1 MFEFLR
7 PIKGKNRNGIN
18 KGGFKM
24 KESCKV
30 AVVETV
36 KFMKEYGW
44 DYSVSEDLEQS
55 LVMYASLDDL
65 DPVRTYLFC
74 GESRRNHI
82 LRYILQA
89 YDEEVSYE
97 EYELRT
103 STPERIEHFSS
114 KRKEAERRNKILFE
128 GKLFDFIDRL
138 RRNISFTIDREYGN
152 LGNLFECKFNRV
164 PKKLDVVK
172 KAAFL
177 SKVDSIEVV
186 NSFDM
191 KVINCL
197 KKKGIEDINIFMFI
211 FKNPWM
217 KKGDAAKLSKKEVL
231 ELSRA
236 KSSEEIR
243 AFRTFLVKKEGIAKA
258 SEIYDDVDA
267 RGFRRVPTTFCYLE
281 DEIEEIAEYAS
292 IEDIVELLKYNNS
305 STLISIFNSC
315 YMRRVKDGEITLLE
329 ASDLAVASY
338 DVDKIMVEHDLK
350 DAPVMLGREKASIM
364 AWDDLRQVFLGNYT
378 HCCQKFGDAG
388 ESSMLF
394 GLVSKHSGFFT
405 IKRSDKVLAQAWVWE
420 AKADTL
426 VLDNIELADCREV
439 DQFVDIL
446 YMWVKNSPYKNVQ
459 LGLGYSDMK
468 VGKPMTRSEIKYYSL
483 FRSRAFTK
491 KVKNFFKGEEIY
503 TDAQERR
510 NWLKKEGEMQFFGSH
525 FKNQEEIR
533 EYFYNLYTQGRVA
546 TNATV
551 TISATL

>member
-1 MFEFLR
+1 MKKYLIKEF
-7 PIKGKNRNGIN
+7 P
-18 KGGFKM
+18 
-24 KESCKV
+24 
-30 AVVETV
+30 
-36 KFMKEYGW
+36 
-44 DYSVSEDLEQS
+44 
-55 LVMYASLDDL
+55 
-65 DPVRTYLFC
+65 
-74 GESRRNHI
+74 SRR
-82 LRYILQA
+82 
-89 YDEEVSYE
+89 EKSE
-97 EYELRT
+97 
-103 STPERIEHFSS
+103 
-114 KRKEAERRNKILFE
+114 KRNKVLFE
-128 GKLFDFIDRL
+128 GKLFDFIDRK
-138 RRNISFTIDREYGN
+138 RRNIEFTIGREYNN
-152 LGNLFECKFNRV
+152 LGALFECKFNRV

-172 KAAFL
+172 RAAFL
-177 SKVDSIEVV
+177 SNVDPIEVV

-197 KKKGIEDINIFMFI
+197 KKKGVEDINIFMFI

-243 AFRTFLVKKEGIAKA
+243 NFRSFLVKKEGIAKA
-258 SEIYDDVDA
+258 SEIYEDVDA
-267 RGFRRVPTTFCYLE
+267 RGFRRVPVTFCYLE

-305 STLISIFNSC
+305 STLISVFNSC
-315 YMRRVKDGEITLLE
+315 YMAKVKSGEITLLE
-329 ASDLAVASY
+329 AADLATTSY
-338 DVDKIMVEHDLK
+338 DIDKIMNEHDLK
-350 DAPVMLGREKASIM
+350 DMPVMLGREKASIM
-364 AWDDLRQVFLGNYT
+364 AWDDLHQVFLGNYT
-378 HCCQKFGDAG
+378 HCCQRFGDAG

-420 AKADTL
+420 AKKDTL

-439 DQFVDIL
+439 DQFIDIL

-491 KVKNFFKGEEIY
+491 KVKSFFEGEEIY

-510 NWLKKEGEMQFFGSH
+510 NWLKKGGEMQFFGSH

-533 EYFYNLYTQGRVA
+533 EYFYNLYSQGRVT

-551 TISATL
+551 TIGD

>member
-24 KESCKV
+24 KETCKV
-30 AVVETV
+30 AITETV
-36 KFMKEYGW
+36 NFMKEYGW
-44 DYSVSEDLEQS
+44 DYSVSEKLEES
-55 LVMYASLDDL
+55 LTMYASLDNL
-65 DPVRTYLFC
+65 IPVKTYLC
-74 GESRRNHI
+74 CSENRRSFLI
-82 LRYILQA
+82 RYILQA

-97 EYELRT
+97 ELEMRT
-103 STPERIEHFSS
+103 CTPERIEHFSS
-114 KRKEAERRNKILFE
+114 KREEAAKRNRVLFE
-128 GKLFDFIDRL
+128 EKLFDFIDRL
-138 RRNISFTIDREYGN
+138 RRNIEFTIGREYN
-152 LGNLFECKFNRV
+152 DLGALFECKFNRV
-164 PKKLDVVK
+164 PKKLDIVK
-172 KAAFL
+172 RAAFL
-177 SKVDSIEVV
+177 SNVDPIEVI

-197 KKKGIEDINIFMFI
+197 KKKGVEDINIFMFI

-217 KKGDAAKLSKKEVL
+217 KKGDAVKLSKREIL
-231 ELSRA
+231 ELSRV
-236 KSSEEIR
+236 KSDEKIR
-243 AFRTFLVKKEGIAKA
+243 NFRHFLVKKVGIIKA
-258 SEIYDDVDA
+258 SKIYKDIEIK
-267 RGFRRVPTTFCYLE
+267 GFDRVPVTFCYLE
-281 DEIEEIAEYAS
+281 DEIEEIAEYTS
-292 IEDIVELLKYNNS
+292 IEEIVELLKYNNS
-305 STLISIFNSC
+305 STIIDILNSC
-315 YMRRVKDGEITLLE
+315 YMSNVKDGEITLTE
-329 ASDLAVASY
+329 AADLAVASY
-338 DVDKIMVEHDLK
+338 DVNKIMVEHDLK
-350 DAPVMLGREKASIM
+350 DAPVILGREKAGIM
-364 AWDDLRQVFLGNYT
+364 AWDDLRQVFLGKYT
-378 HCCQKFGDAG
+378 HCCQRFGDAG

-405 IKRSDKVLAQAWVWE
+405 IKRGDKVLAQAWVWE

-446 YMWVKNSPYKNVQ
+446 YMWVKNSPYKNIQ

-468 VGKPMTRSEIKYYSL
+468 VGKPMTRSEIRYYSL

-503 TDAQERR
+503 TDAQGRR

>member
-1 MFEFLR
+1 
-7 PIKGKNRNGIN
+7 
-18 KGGFKM
+18 M

-30 AVVETV
+30 AVAEVV
-36 KFMKEYGW
+36 NFMKDYGW
-44 DYSVSEDLEQS
+44 DYSISEKLEES
-55 LVMYASLDDL
+55 LAMYASLDNL
-65 DPVRTYLFC
+65 TPVKTYLFC
-74 GESRRNHI
+74 GNRRSFLI
-82 LRYILQA
+82 RYILQA

-103 STPERIEHFSS
+103 STPERLEHFSS
-114 KRKEAERRNKILFE
+114 KREEAAKRNKILFE
-128 GKLFDFIDRL
+128 EKIFDFIDRL
-138 RRNISFTIDREYGN
+138 GRNINFTIGREYN
-152 LGNLFECKFNRV
+152 DLGALFECKFNRV
-164 PKKLDVVK
+164 PKKLDIVK
-172 KAAFL
+172 RAAFL
-177 SKVDSIEVV
+177 SNVDPIDAV

-217 KKGDAAKLSKKEVL
+217 KKGDIMKLSKKEIL
-231 ELSRA
+231 ELSRV

-243 AFRTFLVKKEGIAKA
+243 NFRSFLVKKVGIVKA
-258 SEIYDDVDA
+258 SEIYEDVDA

-292 IEDIVELLKYNNS
+292 IEEIVELLKYNNS
-305 STLISIFNSC
+305 STIISILNSR
-315 YMRRVKDGEITLLE
+315 YMRNVKDGEITLLE

-338 DVDKIMVEHDLK
+338 NVDKIMVEHDLK
-350 DAPVMLGREKASIM
+350 DAPVILGREKAGIM
-364 AWDDLRQVFLGNYT
+364 AWDDLHQVFLGNYT
-378 HCCQKFGDAG
+378 HCCQKFGDVG

-394 GLVSKHSGFFT
+394 GLYSKHSGFFT
-405 IKRSDKVLAQAWVWE
+405 IERGSKVLAQAWVWE

-439 DQFVDIL
+439 DQFIDIL
-446 YMWVKNSPYKNVQ
+446 YMWVKKSPYKNIQ

-468 VGKPMTRSEIKYYSL
+468 VGKPMTRSEIRYYSL

-491 KVKNFFKGEEIY
+491 KVKSFFEGEEIY

-533 EYFYNLYTQGRVA
+533 EYFYSLHAQGRVT
-546 TNATV
+546 TNAWV
-551 TISATL
+551 TIGD

>member
-24 KESCKV
+24 IKKACKV
-30 AVVETV
+30 AVAEVV
-36 KFMKEYGW
+36 NFMKDYGW
-44 DYSVSEDLEQS
+44 DYSISEELEDS
-55 LVMYASLDDL
+55 LAMCASIDDL
-65 DPVRTYLFC
+65 VPVKTYLCC
-74 GESRRNHI
+74 GGSRRNFLI
-82 LRYILQA
+82 KFILQA

-114 KRKEAERRNKILFE
+114 KRKEAERRNKVLFE
-128 GKLFDFIDRL
+128 EKLFDITDGL
-138 RRNISFTIDREYGN
+138 RRNINFTISREYGN
-152 LGNLFECKFNRV
+152 LGSLFECKFNRV

-177 SKVDSIEVV
+177 SNVDSIEVV
-186 NSFDM
+186 NYFDM

-217 KKGDAAKLSKKEVL
+217 KKGDIMKLSKREIL
-231 ELSRA
+231 ELSRV
-236 KSSEEIR
+236 KSDEEIR
-243 AFRTFLVKKEGIAKA
+243 NFRSFLVIKAGVSKA
-258 SEIYDDVDA
+258 SEIYESIETE
-267 RGFRRVPTTFCYLE
+267 GFYGMPKTFCYLE

-292 IEDIVELLKYNNS
+292 IEEIVELLKYNNS
-305 STLISIFNSC
+305 STIINILNSC
-315 YMRRVKDGEITLLE
+315 YMRIIKDGEITLLE
-329 ASDLAVASY
+329 AADLAVAEY
-338 DVDKIMVEHDLK
+338 DINKIMTEHDLK
-350 DAPVMLGREKASIM
+350 DAPVVLGREKASIM
-364 AWDDLRQVFLGNYT
+364 AWDDLHQLFLGNYT
-378 HCCQKFGDAG
+378 HCCQRFGEAG

-405 IKRSDKVLAQAWVWE
+405 IERESKVLAQAWVWE

-439 DQFVDIL
+439 DQFIDIL
-446 YMWVKNSPYKNVQ
+446 YMWVKNSPYKNIQ

-503 TDAQERR
+503 TDAQGRR
-510 NWLKKEGEMQFFGSH
+510 NWLKKENKMQFSSSH
-525 FKNQEEIR
+525 LENQDETE
-533 EYFYNLYTQGRVA
+533 NCVVVSL
-546 TNATV
+546 
-551 TISATL
+551 

>member
-7 PIKGKNRNGIN
+7 PIKGKNRNSIN

-24 KESCKV
+24 KESCRI
-30 AVVETV
+30 AVSEVV
-36 KFMKEYGW
+36 NFMKDYGW
-44 DYSVSEDLEQS
+44 DYSLSEKLEES
-55 LVMYASLDDL
+55 LTMYASLDDL
-65 DPVRTYLFC
+65 VPVKTYLCC
-74 GESRRNHI
+74 GGSRRSFLI
-82 LRYILQA
+82 RYILQA

-103 STPERIEHFSS
+103 STPERIELFSL
-114 KRKEAERRNKILFE
+114 KRKEAERRNKVLFE
-128 GKLFDFIDRL
+128 EKIFDFIDRL
-138 RRNISFTIDREYGN
+138 GRNISFTISREYSD

-177 SKVDSIEVV
+177 SNVDPIEVV
-186 NSFDM
+186 NYFDM

-197 KKKGIEDINIFMFI
+197 KKKGIENINIFMFI

-217 KKGDAAKLSKKEVL
+217 KKGDAVKLSKKEVL
-231 ELSRA
+231 ELSRS
-236 KSSEEIR
+236 KSNEEIR
-243 AFRTFLVKKEGIAKA
+243 RFRSFLVKKEGIDKA
-258 SEIYDDVDA
+258 SKIYKDIEV
-267 RGFRRVPTTFCYLE
+267 RGFHRVPTTFCYLE

-292 IEDIVELLKYNNS
+292 TEEIVELLKYNNS
-305 STLISIFNSC
+305 STIISILNSC

-350 DAPVMLGREKASIM
+350 DAPVVLGREKAGIM

-405 IKRSDKVLAQAWVWE
+405 IKRSEKVLAQAWVWE

-439 DQFVDIL
+439 DQFIDIL
-446 YMWVKNSPYKNVQ
+446 YMWVKNSPYKNIQ

-491 KVKNFFKGEEIY
+491 KVKSFFKGEEIY

-510 NWLKKEGEMQFFGSH
+510 NWLKKGGEMQFFGSH

-533 EYFYNLYTQGRVA
+533 EYFYSLYSQGRVT
-546 TNATV
+546 TNAW
-551 TISATL
+551 IRIGD

>member
-24 KESCKV
+24 KESCRN
-30 AVVETV
+30 AIVETV
-36 KFMKEYGW
+36 KFMKDYGW
-44 DYSVSEDLEQS
+44 DYSISEELEES
-55 LVMYASLDDL
+55 LAMYASLDDL
-65 DPVRTYLFC
+65 VPVRTYLLC
-74 GESRRNHI
+74 GNRRNHI

-89 YDEEVSYE
+89 YDEEVSHE
-97 EYELRT
+97 E
-103 STPERIEHFSS
+103 FSS
-114 KRKEAERRNKILFE
+114 RREEAEKRNKVIFE
-128 GKLFDFIDRL
+128 GKLFYFIERL
-138 RRNISFTIDREYGN
+138 GRNINFTINNEYSN

-177 SKVDSIEVV
+177 SNVDPIEVI

-197 KKKGIEDINIFMFI
+197 KKKGVEDINIFMFI

-217 KKGDAAKLSKKEVL
+217 KKGDVMKLSKREIL
-231 ELSRA
+231 ELSRT
-236 KSSEEIR
+236 KSNEKIR
-243 AFRTFLVKKEGIAKA
+243 RFISFLVKKVGISKA
-258 SEIYDDVDA
+258 SEIYEGIEA
-267 RGFRRVPTTFCYLE
+267 RGFYGGVLETFCYLE
-281 DEIEEIAEYAS
+281 DEIEEVAEYAAV
-292 IEDIVELLKYNNS
+292 EDIVELLKYNNC
-305 STLISIFNSC
+305 STIINILNSC
-315 YMRRVKDGEITLLE
+315 YMRIIKDGEITLLE
-329 ASDLAVASY
+329 AADLATASY
-338 DVDKIMVEHDLK
+338 DIDEIMNEHDLK
-350 DAPVMLGREKASIM
+350 DMPVMLGREKASIM
-364 AWDDLRQVFLGNYT
+364 AWDDIHQLFLGNYT
-378 HCCQKFGDAG
+378 HCCQRFGEAG

-405 IKRSDKVLAQAWVWE
+405 IKRGDKVLAQAWVWE

-439 DQFVDIL
+439 EQFVDIL
-446 YMWVKNSPYKNVQ
+446 YMWVKNSPYKNIQ

-468 VGKPMTRSEIKYYSL
+468 VGKPMTRNEIKYYSL

-510 NWLKKEGEMQFFGSH
+510 NWLKKDNEMQFFGSH
-525 FKNQEEIR
+525 LESQEEIR
-533 EYFYNLYTQGRVA
+533 EYFYSLHAQGRVT
-546 TNATV
+546 TNAWV
-551 TISATL
+551 TIGD

>member
-24 KESCKV
+24 KESCRN
-30 AVVETV
+30 AIVETV
-36 KFMKEYGW
+36 KFMKDYGW
-44 DYSVSEDLEQS
+44 DYSISEELEDS
-55 LVMYASLDDL
+55 LARYASLDDL
-65 DPVRTYLFC
+65 VPVRTYLLC
-74 GESRRNHI
+74 GDRRNHI

-89 YDEEVSYE
+89 YNEEVSYE
-97 EYELRT
+97 E
-103 STPERIEHFSS
+103 FSS
-114 KRKEAERRNKILFE
+114 RREEAEKRNKVIFE
-128 GKLFDFIDRL
+128 GKLFYFIERL
-138 RRNISFTIDREYGN
+138 GRNINFTIDNEYSN

-177 SKVDSIEVV
+177 SKVDSIDAV

-197 KKKGIEDINIFMFI
+197 KKKGIEDINIFMFV

-217 KKGDAAKLSKKEVL
+217 KKVDIMKLSKKEIL
-231 ELSRA
+231 ELSRT
-236 KSSEEIR
+236 KSDEKIR
-243 AFRTFLVKKEGIAKA
+243 SFKSFLIKKAGISKA
-258 SEIYDDVDA
+258 SEIYESIEA
-267 RGFRRVPTTFCYLE
+267 RGFYGGVLETFCYLE
-281 DEIEEIAEYAS
+281 DEIEEVAEYAAV
-292 IEDIVELLKYNNS
+292 EDIVELLKYNNR
-305 STLISIFNSC
+305 STIMSIFNSC
-315 YMRRVKDGEITLLE
+315 SMAKVKSGEITLLE
-329 ASDLAVASY
+329 AADLAVAEY
-338 DVDKIMVEHDLK
+338 DINKIMTEHDLK
-350 DAPVMLGREKASIM
+350 DAPVVLGREKAGIM
-364 AWDDLRQVFLGNYT
+364 AWDDLHQVFLGNYT
-378 HCCQKFGDAG
+378 HCCQRFGEAG

-394 GLVSKHSGFFT
+394 GLYSKHSGFFT

-446 YMWVKNSPYKNVQ
+446 YMWVKNSPYKNIQ

-491 KVKNFFKGEEIY
+491 KVKSFFEGEEIY

-510 NWLKKEGEMQFFGSH
+510 NWLKKDNEMQFFGSH
-525 FKNQEEIR
+525 LESQDEIR
-533 EYFYNLYTQGRVA
+533 NYVYQLLGEGRIN
-546 TNATV
+546 TNATI
-551 TISATL
+551 TIGAAL

>member
-18 KGGFKM
+18 KKGDFKM

-44 DYSVSEDLEQS
+44 DYNLSEDLEQS

-138 RRNISFTIDREYGN
+138 RRNINFTISHEYSD

-177 SKVDSIEVV
+177 SKVDSIEAV

-197 KKKGIEDINIFMFI
+197 KKKGVEDINIFMFI

-217 KKGDAAKLSKKEVL
+217 KKGDVMKLSKREIL
-231 ELSRA
+231 ELSRV
-236 KSSEEIR
+236 KSNEEIR
-243 AFRTFLVKKEGIAKA
+243 NFRSFLVKKVGVYKA

-305 STLISIFNSC
+305 STLISVFNSC
-315 YMRRVKDGEITLLE
+315 YMAKVKSGEITLLE
-329 ASDLAVASY
+329 AADLATTSY
-338 DVDKIMVEHDLK
+338 DIDKIMLVHDLK
-350 DAPVMLGREKASIM
+350 DMPVMLGREKASIM
-364 AWDDLRQVFLGNYT
+364 AWDDLHQIFLGNYT
-378 HCCQKFGDAG
+378 HCCQRFGDAG

-420 AKADTL
+420 AKKDTL

-439 DQFVDIL
+439 DQFIDIL

-491 KVKNFFKGEEIY
+491 KVKSFFEGEEIY

-533 EYFYNLYTQGRVA
+533 EYFYNLYSRGRVT

-551 TISATL
+551 TIGD